1 METIQVEKIIEAHNY
16 WYKHRPLFNI
26 LVGLAG
32 LSGLLLFGF
41 FTYDIFS
48 ITFIVLGSI
57 MWGLVANGL
66 YSLGFELD
74 CFIIK
79 RTMGKKS
86 LGNNRTLLY
95 GVGTILYILASL
107 FFSFAMT
114 IPIPD

>member
-1 METIQVEKIIEAHNY
+1 MKTIQEEKIIEAHNY
-16 WYKHRPLFNI
+16 WYKHRLLFNI
-26 LVGLAG
+26 LVGLSG
-32 LSGLLLFGF
+32 LCGLLLFGF
-41 FTYDIFS
+41 FTYDLYT

-74 CFIIK
+74 CIIIK
-79 RTMGKKS
+79 RTNGKKS
-86 LGNNRTLLY
+86 LGNNRVLLF

-107 FFSFAMT
+107 FFTFAMT